1 MEGSTNPISVVMS
14 LYLLTCLYLFP
25 NSGKTYQLFDKDRP
39 NGLDKYYG
47 PDADAISSV
56 KLDGQNTA
64 VMFEDGTYYV
74 MVRLEI
80 GDKSHNKPIVTDRD
94 PKNSELCKIDGRQCR
109 VYNITLQDG
118 KKVDEDVVYKWY
130 CFNLNEEGFPFM
142 NHIVGYIALPTIS
155 TYKNIQNVV
164 RRDGD
169 GNITHINCALLDHV
183 APTTPTLTTPP
194 VPTTPTTPAAQTRP
208 IGMTCHVMPIAEFMG
223 SKKFMTCELMGA
235 DRIGRQ
241 KYSIPDNTPPFVV
254 MHGAVPIPVH
264 MCPPKGPNG
273 YTFREMNEWFAS
285 GKKQGEEYNPYADG
299 EGIVIFQNGIRHGNK
314 YFKVRHGS
322 RAGKGEVVGDDKGW
336 DNTKGCGVVFNVSN
350 LLK

>member
-1 MEGSTNPISVVMS
+1 MDRISS
-14 LYLLTCLYLFP
+14 EIKSH

-39 NGLDKYYG
+39 KGLDKYYD
-47 PDADAISSV
+47 PDADVYCSV

-64 VMFEDGTYYV
+64 VMFEDGAYYV

-94 PKNSELCKIDGRQCR
+94 PKNGELCEIDGRQCR

-142 NHIVGYIALPTIS
+142 NHIVGYIALPKIS
-155 TYKNIQNVV
+155 TYKHIQNVV
-164 RRDGD
+164 RRDED
-169 GNITHINCALLDHV
+169 GNITHINCALLDPV
-183 APTTPTLTTPP
+183 DPTTPTAPTTTTP
-194 VPTTPTTPAAQTRP
+194 TRP
-208 IGMTCHVMPIAEFMG
+208 IGMTCHIVPIAEFMG

-241 KYSIPDNTPPFVV
+241 KYGIPDNTLPFVV
-254 MHGAVPIPVH
+254 MHGAVPIPMH
-264 MCPPKGPNG
+264 MCPPKEPNG

-322 RAGKGEVVGDDKGW
+322 RAGKGEVVGDEKGW
-336 DNTKGCGVVFNVSN
+336 DNAKGCGVTFNVSN

>member
-1 MEGSTNPISVVMS
+1 MEGTNH
-14 LYLLTCLYLFP
+14 
-25 NSGKTYQLFDKDRP
+25 NSGKTYQLFDKGEK
-39 NGLDKYYG
+39 NGLNKYFRLDTG
-47 PDADAISSV
+47 AISSV

-64 VMFEDGTYYV
+64 VMFKNGTCHV

-94 PKNSELCKIDGRQCR
+94 PKNSELCEIDGRQCR

-118 KKVDEDVVYKWY
+118 KKVDEDTVYKWY
-130 CFNLNEEGFPFM
+130 CFNLNEDGFPFM
-142 NHIVGYIALPTIS
+142 NHIVGYIALPKIP
-155 TYKNIQNVV
+155 TYKHIQNVV
-164 RRDGD
+164 RRDEYD
-169 GNITHINCALLDHV
+169 NITHINCALLEPA
-183 APTTPTLTTPP
+183 APTTPT
-194 VPTTPTTPAAQTRP
+194 RP
-208 IGMTCHVMPIAEFMG
+208 ISMTCYVVPIAEFMG

-241 KYSIPDNTPPFVV
+241 KYGIPDNTPPFVV
-254 MHGAVPIPVH
+254 MHGAVPIPAH
-264 MCPPKGPNG
+264 MCPKE

-299 EGIVIFQNGIRHGNK
+299 EGIVIFQNGIRYGNK

-322 RAGKGEVVGDDKGW
+322 RGPNKGEVIGDEKGW
-336 DNTKGCGVVFNVSN
+336 DNTKGCGVAFNVSN